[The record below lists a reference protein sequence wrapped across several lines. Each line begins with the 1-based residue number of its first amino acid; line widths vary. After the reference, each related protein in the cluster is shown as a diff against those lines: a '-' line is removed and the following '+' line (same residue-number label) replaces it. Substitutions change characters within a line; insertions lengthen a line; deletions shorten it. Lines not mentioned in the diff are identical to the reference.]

1 LGINPVIVQ
10 NKKMNLLETI
20 NKNNLPKHLAI
31 IMDGNGRWA
40 KQQGLLRAFGHESG
54 TKSVKVII
62 EASAKLGIEFLT
74 LYAFSTENWNRPKL
88 EVETL
93 MKVLINSLKK
103 ELVTLQKNNIKLN
116 AIGNLEKLPKSAQ
129 KELLDV
135 IDKTKDNTQMTL
147 TLALSYGSREELVS
161 AVRNICNKVKNNIIS
176 IDTIDDS
183 IINEHL
189 YTQNLPDVDLLIRT
203 SGEHRI
209 SNFLLW
215 QIAYAEL
222 YFTDI
227 LWPDFKEQDLYE
239 AIISYQKRERR
250 FGKTSEQIK

>member
-1 LGINPVIVQ
+1 
-10 NKKMNLLETI
+10 MNLRDKIDTS
-20 NKNNLPKHLAI
+20 NLPKHLAI

-40 KQQGLLRAFGHESG
+40 KKQGLLRALGHESG
-54 TKSVKVII
+54 TKSVKEII
-62 EASAKLGIEFLT
+62 KSCAKLGIECLT

-88 EVETL
+88 EVDTL
-93 MKVLINSLKK
+93 MKILIKSLKK
-103 ELVTLQKNNIKLN
+103 ELKTLQDNNIKLN

-129 KELLDV
+129 NELFEV
-135 IDKTKDNTQMTL
+135 INKTKDNSRMTL
-147 TLALSYGSREELVS
+147 TLALSYGSREELVN
-161 AVRNICNKVKNNIIS
+161 AVRNISDKVKNNIIS
-176 IDTIDDS
+176 IDSIDDS

-189 YTQNLPDVDLLIRT
+189 YTQNLPEVDLLIRT